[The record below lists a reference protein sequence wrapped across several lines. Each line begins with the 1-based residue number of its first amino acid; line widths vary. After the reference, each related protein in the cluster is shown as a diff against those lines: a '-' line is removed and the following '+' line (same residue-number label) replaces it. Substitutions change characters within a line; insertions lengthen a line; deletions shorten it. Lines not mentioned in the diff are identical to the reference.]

1 MEASVRHSSP
11 RARVRPGRGVT
22 SSRWPREYAA
32 VAHPTRPAP
41 GSRSGCPSMSCIA
54 VGRTRRDGSD
64 GRRRWSP
71 ASGWV
76 ARAGASANP
85 RRRFSPGS
93 RPCPRSASTTAHLPR
108 RAPPPRPRREDDP
121 TAASVTHTSENTNKP
136 KRTVPTYNGLRL
148 LPLWESKPGTEPRQ
162 YCLDHGVVRLLLP
175 EEQDAIEHREGTDQS
190 PGFHIQIDK
199 R

>member
-1 MEASVRHSSP
+1 MLRRRDGPASTPRSRIRRAPRRVHARAVR
-11 RARVRPGRGVT
+11 G
-22 SSRWPREYAA
+22 
-32 VAHPTRPAP
+32 
-41 GSRSGCPSMSCIA
+41 MSCIA

-76 ARAGASANP
+76 ARAGGSANP

-190 PGFHIQIDK
+190 PGSTSKSQK
-199 R
+199 